1 MSDLPEINFK
11 EKKDR
16 KKGFIPWLRSHVG
29 VGGKGAMGGEA
40 LPGAAKFG
48 QGAFGAAKLGAAS
61 GAAGGG
67 LSGLGGIG
75 ALLAGKIGLIV
86 TAVVVGSAIGM
97 TLYMKAPSNPKA
109 GTSSFNSGKT
119 SENYVPAILRGTKN
133 PGSSLD
139 MFRETNSGALS
150 MDENAAAGAADE
162 NGDTSKDK
170 PAPEDKAGEGADAQA
185 SEQDNMGNMEQKMLG
200 KLAGSFSAGGLST
213 SLGSAGGQFSNMG
226 GFSNKFNTGAVGAQ
240 SDGLS
245 SLSAGFV
252 TTPKF
257 DQRKK
262 LLASKGSARPVFSNA
277 KGGKPMDRVGK
288 GAFAQAKGV
297 KSAQQTTVGSTSADQ
312 QRSTQDKAWEG
323 TTTDAVTT
331 GTGGAGTTS
340 GGSGGSGGTG
350 TSGTDGSGIV
360 TSPSLDNTSGG
371 GTAANETTASA
382 PGTGDDVSPWKGL
395 PERAM
400 MLILLSSVLSII
412 GAWVVDLGRALMGN
426 PYTAAIGAIVYAIGI
441 MICTIALAVAA
452 MATAI
457 GVKLISTYGQKML
470 GTIYTIGG
478 GIASTAAIQAM
489 TGISI
494 GPVKP
499 MWMAAIAGILGLLG
513 GMAGGSSS
521 SSTSRAP
528 ASQQTQVCQVVQNQ
542 KGGMIS

>member
-1 MSDLPEINFK
+1 MSDLPEIKFK
-11 EKKDR
+11 EKKDK
-16 KKGFIPWLRSHVG
+16 KKGFIPWLRSRLG
-29 VGGKGAMGGEA
+29 IGGRGGAMGGEA
-40 LPGAAKFG
+40 LPGTAKFG
-48 QGAFGAAKLGAAS
+48 QGALGAAKFGTAS

-75 ALLAGKIGLIV
+75 GLLAGKIGLII

-97 TLYMKAPSNPKA
+97 TLYMKAPSKSVA
-109 GTSSFNSGKT
+109 GTSAFNSNKT
-119 SENYVPAILRGTKN
+119 QENYVPAILRGTKN
-133 PGSSLD
+133 PASSLE
-139 MFRETNSGALS
+139 MFRETNSGAIS
-150 MDENAAAGAADE
+150 MDENAAAAAKDE
-162 NGDTSKDK
+162 NGDAPKDK
-170 PAPEDKAGEGADAQA
+170 SASEDKTGEDANAQD
-185 SEQDNMGNMEQKMLG
+185 SEQGGVGNMEKQMMG

-213 SLGSAGGQFSNMG
+213 SLGSGGGQFSNMG
-226 GFSNKFNTGAVGAQ
+226 GFSNKFNTGAVGTQ

-245 SLSAGFV
+245 NLGAGFL
-252 TTPKF
+252 TSPKF

-297 KSAQQTTVGSTSADQ
+297 KSAQQSTVGSSSADQ

-340 GGSGGSGGTG
+340 GGSGGTG

-371 GTAANETTASA
+371 GEAADETTAST
-382 PGTGDDVSPWKGL
+382 PGKGDDVSPWKGL

-412 GAWVVDLGRALMGN
+412 GAWVVNLGRALMAN
-426 PYTAAIGAIVYAIGI
+426 PYTAAIGAMVYAIGI
-441 MICTIALAVAA
+441 MICTIALAIAA

-478 GIASTAAIQAM
+478 GVASTAAIQAM
-489 TGISI
+489 TGISL

-499 MWMAAIAGILGLLG
+499 IWMAAIAGILGLLG

-521 SSTSRAP
+521 SSSTSMAP
-528 ASQQTQVCQVVQNQ
+528 ASQQVQVCQVVQNQ
-542 KGGMIS
+542 RGGMIS

>member
-11 EKKDR
+11 EKKDK
-16 KKGFIPWLRSHVG
+16 KKGFIPWIRSHLG
-29 VGGKGAMGGEA
+29 IGGRGAMGGEV

-48 QGAFGAAKLGAAS
+48 QGALGAAKFGAAS
-61 GAAGGG
+61 GSAGGG

-75 ALLAGKIGLIV
+75 GLLAGKIGLIV

-109 GTSSFNSGKT
+109 GTSSFSSGKT
-119 SENYVPAILRGTKN
+119 QENYVPAILRGTKN

-150 MDENAAAGAADE
+150 MDENAAAAAADE
-162 NGDTSKDK
+162 NGDASKDQSV
-170 PAPEDKAGEGADAQA
+170 PEDKAGEGADAQA
-185 SEQDNMGNMEQKMLG
+185 SEKDKDNVGNMEQQMMG

-245 SLSAGFV
+245 SLGAGFL

-262 LLASKGSARPVFSNA
+262 LLASKGSARPVFSNT
-277 KGGKPMDRVGK
+277 KGGKTMNRVGK

-297 KSAQQTTVGSTSADQ
+297 KSAQQSTIGSSSADQ

-331 GTGGAGTTS
+331 GTGGTGTTS
-340 GGSGGSGGTG
+340 GTGGTG

-360 TSPSLDNTSGG
+360 TSPSLDNTSGS
-371 GTAANETTASA
+371 TEAADETTAST
-382 PGTGDDVSPWKGL
+382 PGKGSDVSPWKGL

-412 GAWVVDLGRALMGN
+412 GAWVVNLGRALMGN

-478 GIASTAAIQAM
+478 GVATTAAIQAM

-499 MWMAAIAGILGLLG
+499 IWMAAIAGILGMLG
-513 GMAGGSSS
+513 GMAGGSTG

-528 ASQQTQVCQVVQNQ
+528 ASQYTQVCQVVQNQ
-542 KGGMIS
+542 RGGMRS